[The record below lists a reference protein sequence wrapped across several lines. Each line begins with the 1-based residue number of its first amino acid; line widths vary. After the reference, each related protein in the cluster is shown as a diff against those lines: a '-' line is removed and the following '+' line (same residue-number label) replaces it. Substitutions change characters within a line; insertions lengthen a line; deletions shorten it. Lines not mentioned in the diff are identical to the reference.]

1 MGRQNGSKNYSE
13 LLWSMPPPTV
23 IVIRV
28 IGYKAIYNKNLK
40 GVARGVPFPPFPLW
54 VSRTMVELVEMV
66 EWKSHQG

>member
-1 MGRQNGSKNYSE
+1 
-13 LLWSMPPPTV
+13 MPPPTV